1 MRPLRGLRPER
12 ATTTAQQQVNM
23 ESSEAA
29 CDEPLAVV
37 VADVGTAVAAGLD
50 DDDDGGVMVDMA
62 VLGSG

>member
-23 ESSEAA
+23 ESSEAS
-29 CDEPLAVV
+29 CDDPLAVA
-37 VADVGTAVAAGLD
+37 VADVGTAVAAGL